1 MKSFNQH
8 LKKITVIFSLTLFI
22 TACSTNHTSYVVS
35 YKDSMSKSQ
44 DAIELGSVEF
54 NEVWV
59 AERINSVMK
68 NLKSADIKQRVADLY
83 ADELYFNDTM
93 HTFNDSST
101 LANYLQITGERLSMI
116 EIDIDDVSVKG
127 KDAYAR
133 WTMRYR
139 VANKPLVES
148 IGMTHFR
155 FNEDGK
161 VVLHQDY
168 WDSVEGL
175 YRTVPL
181 VGFLLKKV
189 ENATAVH

>member
-1 MKSFNQH
+1 MNNINQK
-8 LKKITVIFSLTLFI
+8 LKRIAVIFSITLFI
-22 TACSTNHTSYVVS
+22 TACSVNHTSYVLS
-35 YKDSMSKSQ
+35 YKDSMSKSHN
-44 DAIELGSVEF
+44 AIELGSVEF
-54 NEVWV
+54 NDAWV

-68 NLKSADIKQRVADLY
+68 HLKSADIKKRVADLY

-93 HTFNDSST
+93 HTFNDSAQ
-101 LANYLQITGERLSMI
+101 LANYLHITGQRVSMI